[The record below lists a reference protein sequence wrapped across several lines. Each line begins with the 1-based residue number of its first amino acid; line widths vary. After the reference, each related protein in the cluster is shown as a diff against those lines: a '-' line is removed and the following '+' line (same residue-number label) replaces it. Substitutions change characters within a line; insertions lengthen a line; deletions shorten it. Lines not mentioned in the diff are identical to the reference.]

1 MGSVVLSDRYVARL
15 ENRVE
20 GIETQLDERR
30 EDIVELNERIDI
42 LQDFSVEAQTR
53 MLDRALIGREVVAV
67 ELPGTDGR
75 LRETLIEAIETADGA
90 LATTIRL
97 TDRFALADDGARDE
111 LAEILESPATEA
123 EELRRAAA
131 FALGQRAAAATA
143 RLESGRSS
151 FGSLRFETLIDD
163 LQAADF
169 VDVTADDDTL
179 VPADA
184 AFMVLGGSPEEPT
197 PGMDVLSVELAA
209 ALASRGGAVI
219 VTETSDSVWQLV
231 QAVRDDPDAG
241 AAVTTV
247 EAGESVPGRI
257 GAVLGLELTIDGVT
271 GHYGSGDGATAIVP
285 PPTPDD

>member
-15 ENRVE
+15 ESRVK

-30 EDIVELNERIDI
+30 EDIVDLNERLDV

-53 MLDRALIGREVVAV
+53 ILDRALLGQEIVAV

-75 LRETLIEAIETADGA
+75 LRETMIEAIETADGA
-90 LATTIRL
+90 LMTTVRL
-97 TDRFALADDGARDE
+97 TDRFALEDEGARQE
-111 LAEILESPATEA
+111 LAEILGSPATEA
-123 EELRRAAA
+123 SELRKAAA
-131 FALGQRAAAATA
+131 FALGQRAAAATE
-143 RLESGRSS
+143 RLDSGRSG
-151 FGSLRFETLIDD
+151 FGSVRFESLMDD

-169 VDVTADDDTL
+169 VDVTADGDDL
-179 VPADA
+179 VPGDA
-184 AFMVLGGSPEEPT
+184 AFMILGGAPEEAT
-197 PGMDVLSVELAA
+197 AGIGEFSVELATTLAGRGA
-209 ALASRGGAVI
+209 AVV
-219 VTETSDSVWQLV
+219 VTETSDSSWELV